1 MIITCS
7 KLITSDNES
16 ETSDDSA
23 VVISRGVIKTVGPSK
38 KISQRFRGHRVLRLN
53 DAVLMPGLI
62 NTHTHL
68 ELPPLLSQIKSR
80 TFSGWILGLI
90 RAKKLLDDKDYSS
103 SARENIKSLI
113 RNGTTTA
120 GEICSHDISPA
131 LLKASGLRAVV
142 FREII
147 NMGPDGNGR
156 KSTTFKFPTPYERH
170 SGLLTKGLSPHSPY
184 TVSEAVLRS
193 IKRVSLERNIR
204 LAMHIA
210 ESKDEIKLMQRNQ
223 SGLEKLY
230 EFAGWDL
237 DWAPRGAT
245 AFEYLRRIGFLPSG
259 LLAVHAVQ
267 VTDEDIALIKKS
279 KISVAHCPRSNEKIR
294 VGTMP
299 LKKFLDAGIHV
310 GLGTDSLAS
319 VPNLNMWD
327 EMRYA
332 HKIHKKDGVTAEDI
346 FKLATIGGAKA
357 LGLDKEIGTLEPGKK
372 ADLIAVPLPK
382 KDTGDLY
389 SDLLRETKSC
399 IMTMVNGKILYRE
412 GQGSEGRGPV

>member
-1 MIITCS
+1 
-7 KLITSDNES
+7 L
-16 ETSDDSA
+16 
-23 VVISRGVIKTVGPSK
+23 
-38 KISQRFRGHRVLRLN
+38 
-53 DAVLMPGLI
+53 
-62 NTHTHL
+62 
-68 ELPPLLSQIKSR
+68 LPQIKSR
-80 TFSGWILGLI
+80 TFADWILGLI
-90 RAKKLLDDKDYSS
+90 RAKRLLDNKDYSS
-103 SARENIKSLI
+103 STRANINALI
-113 RNGTTTA
+113 RTGTTTV

-147 NMGPDGNGR
+147 NMGPVGNR
-156 KSTTFKFPTPYERH
+156 RESSMFKFPTPYERH
-170 SGLLTKGLSPHSPY
+170 SGLFTGGLSPHSPY

-193 IKRVSLERNIR
+193 IKRYSQDRNIR

-210 ESKDEIKLMQRNQ
+210 ESKDEITLMQRNQ

-237 DWAPRGAT
+237 DWAPKGAT
-245 AFEYLRRIGFLPSG
+245 AFEYLRRIGFLTSG

-267 VTDEDIALIKKS
+267 VTDKDIGVIKKA
-279 KISVAHCPRSNEKIR
+279 KVSVAHCPRSNEELR

-299 LKKFLDAGIHV
+299 LKKLLAAGIRV

-319 VPNLNMWD
+319 VSNLNMWD

-346 FKLATIGGAKA
+346 FKLATIGGAEA
-357 LGLDKEIGTLEPGKK
+357 LGLDPEIGTLEPGKK
-372 ADLIAVPLPK
+372 ADIIAVPLPK
-382 KDTGDLY
+382 KNTGDLC

-399 IMTMVNGKILYRE
+399 IMNMVGGKILYRK
-412 GQGSEGRGPV
+412 GQGSGAGVQSNGSYSAVRILQSACKQNEHR